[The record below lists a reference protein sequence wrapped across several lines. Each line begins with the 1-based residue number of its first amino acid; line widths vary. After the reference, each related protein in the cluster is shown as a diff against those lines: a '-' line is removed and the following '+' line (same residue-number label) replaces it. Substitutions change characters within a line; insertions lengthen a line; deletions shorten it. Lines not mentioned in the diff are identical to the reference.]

1 MLVTTA
7 LIYIVDIIG
16 DSRILL
22 ELFVK
27 IILEVPLDIRL
38 WALFSEESP
47 DDYQFVIP
55 SDKSFKYKTNINS
68 KVIQSFSF

>member
-16 DSRILL
+16 DSRMLL

-38 WALFSEESP
+38 WALFSEE
-47 DDYQFVIP
+47 
-55 SDKSFKYKTNINS
+55 
-68 KVIQSFSF
+68 